1 TKPSSGLTYK
11 YQWLRC
17 NPSGGDDSSD
27 KTCTAISGA
36 TRQSYT
42 IVSGDVGKRMRSRV
56 SAASKGGTT
65 QATSAATSVVSTQ
78 SGIPASSAPPTV
90 SGSAIVGSELTGA
103 PGSWVGDS
111 PITYSYQWL
120 RCDKEGN
127 ACNPIAGKT
136 SAKYTLV
143 DADQG
148 RTVRLRVVPR
158 NSRGNA
164 DAFSSATDVVQA
176 NPSDGTITLP
186 NGEKSVDPN
195 AVPANER
202 LVLAPLHV
210 TSSTRERSTRRRQG
224 PVQPQ
229 PPDVEEPDHHRQ
241 DQGEGH
247 PGERRPECHRVH
259 PLDTEGHVRRSSFAA
274 RDGRLGA
281 VLPRPRERHHAQERL
296 QRPVLRQ
303 GLSHGRSDSRR
314 HLRAPA
320 RGTRVRGRVERGN

>member
-1 TKPSSGLTYK
+1 MQFTRARSYRRRAALSAVSLVALVALVLAVGAGARGSAGPVNTADPTITGVALVGRTVETSNGSWTKPSSGLTYK

-17 NPSGGDDSSD
+17 SPSGGDDSSD
-27 KTCTAISGA
+27 TTCTAISGA
-36 TRQSYT
+36 TRQTYT

-65 QATSAATSVVSTQ
+65 QATSAATSVVATQ

-120 RCDKEGN
+120 RCDKDGN

-143 DADQG
+143 DSDQG
-148 RTVRLRVVPR
+148 RTVRLRVVAR

-186 NGEKSVDPN
+186 NGEKSVD
-195 AVPANER
+195 AKTVPR
-202 LVLAPLHV
+202 
-210 TSSTRERSTRRRQG
+210 TSDSSSIRSSSTPTR
-224 PVQPQ
+224 
-229 PPDVEEPDHHRQ
+229 
-241 DQGEGH
+241 
-247 PGERRPECHRVH
+247 
-259 PLDTEGHVRRSSFAA
+259 
-274 RDGRLGA
+274 
-281 VLPRPRERHHAQERL
+281 
-296 QRPVLRQ
+296 
-303 GLSHGRSDSRR
+303 
-314 HLRAPA
+314 
-320 RGTRVRGRVERGN
+320 